1 MSVEAITAIG
11 GLIIIGI
18 TFIVIFARIIFKKV
32 PRKLKEDKFMA
43 KWQELQAYCKDKST
57 WAKAVLTADNL
68 LDEALKKRRFK
79 GKNMGERLVSA
90 QKDLTNNDDVWFGH
104 KLSKK
109 LQEEPEMKL
118 KEIDVKEALIGFRQA
133 LKDLGAL

>member
-11 GLIIIGI
+11 GLVIIGV
-18 TFIVIFARIIFKKV
+18 TVLVILGRFVFKKV
-32 PRKLKEDKFMA
+32 PRKLKEDKFHA
-43 KWQELQAYCKDKST
+43 KWTELQAFCKDKTT
-57 WAKAVLTADNL
+57 WPDALIAADTL

-90 QKDLTNNDDVWFGH
+90 QKVFTNNDDLWFGH
-104 KLSKK
+104 KLTKK
-109 LQEEPEMKL
+109 IQEDPALKL
-118 KEIDVKEALIGFRQA
+118 KEVDVKEALLGIRQA